1 MDHSPDLASVASA
14 FLEGL
19 TPPQREEVLAAGTLR
34 HIRANTV
41 VTHDGHP
48 ADHLYL
54 LVKGRARFFYI
65 TEEGKKLILLWLT
78 PGELF
83 GGRSLLLT
91 PSTYLVSTE
100 TVKDSWVIGWTR
112 STIRGLAMRYP
123 RLLDNA
129 ILEGSDYVASQLGS
143 YVAVTTHNAKQ
154 RLMHLLTTL
163 APHIGRDVPEGIELD
178 VTNEELAN
186 AANITLFT
194 ASRLLSEMQRKG
206 VLMKKRGKVV
216 LRSPEQLLSQVA

>member
-1 MDHSPDLASVASA
+1 MDHSPDVASLASA

-19 TPPQREEVLAAGTLR
+19 TAPQREAVLAAGTLR

-41 VTHDGHP
+41 VTHEGHS

-83 GGRSLLLT
+83 GGRTLLLT

-100 TVKDSWVIGWTR
+100 TVKDSWVIGWNR

-129 ILEGSDYVASQLGS
+129 ILEASDYLASQLGT
-143 YVAVTTHNAKQ
+143 YVTLTTHNAKQ
-154 RLMHLLTTL
+154 RLLHLLTTL
-163 APHIGRDVPEGIELD
+163 APHIGREVPEGIELD

-206 VLMKKRGKVV
+206 VLLKKRGKVV

>member
-19 TPPQREEVLAAGTLR
+19 TTPQREEVLAAGTLR

-163 APHIGRDVPEGIELD
+163 APHIGREVSDGIELD